1 MKIRILKEMVSKA
14 IVTRG
19 GKILLLKRAD
29 KYITEK
35 NYWTWDIPGG
45 HVESG
50 ESPEDAA
57 KRETLEETGLALGLI
72 SYMGKDSNIG
82 KLTHFYK
89 ATSDSGDV
97 TLSDEHTKYEW
108 VNSENL
114 EKYRE
119 GVGQMYYKMILKAL

>member
-50 ESPEDAA
+50 ESPE
-57 KRETLEETGLALGLI
+57 G
-72 SYMGKDSNIG
+72 
-82 KLTHFYK
+82 
-89 ATSDSGDV
+89 
-97 TLSDEHTKYEW
+97 